1 MLQIRL
7 LTKLDARAILG
18 WRYDPPYDV
27 YNLDAGEGEETIR
40 ALLNPAYAYH
50 AIDDEQGELVAA
62 CCFGLDA
69 RVSGGDYGADA
80 LDVGM
85 GVRPDLTG
93 QGRGSAFV
101 EAVLDFARREFAPSA
116 FRVTIAAFN
125 RRAQRVWEKAG
136 FRQVQA
142 FGRQGDG
149 EPVVVLVRTYLPGE
163 DRI

>member
-1 MLQIRL
+1 MVRFRS
-7 LTKLDARAILG
+7 LTEADAWAVLG
-18 WRYDPPYDV
+18 WHYDPPYDV
-27 YNLDAGEGEETIR
+27 YNLDVGESKETVR

-69 RVSGGDYGADA
+69 RVPGGDYCDDA

-93 QGRGSAFV
+93 QGRGNAFV
-101 EAVLDFARREFAPSA
+101 EAVLDFARREFAPRA

-125 RRAQRVWEKAG
+125 RRAQRVWKKAG

-142 FGRQGDG
+142 FGRESDS
-149 EPVVVLVRTYLPGE
+149 EPFIVLVREP
-163 DRI
+163 